1 MQIVEIGLLFS
12 NTMLDSI
19 VFLSWE
25 KMHVHVLGPGSI
37 GLLHSF
43 HLAKCKIPLTLL
55 KRPLPCKT
63 ADLVSKEASI
73 SILEPGTIARSSP
86 VTCFVEPSSNL
97 DNNDGGIARPI
108 DHLIVTTK
116 AFDAVGAIQSIAHR
130 LHSRS
135 VMLLLSNGALRVYD
149 DIMDQIYSRKGK
161 RPSILL
167 GLTTHGAVK
176 ADEHQSSAF
185 YNVTHTGLG
194 STVIGPATPLDS
206 SDNRPEVQVFKDVLE
221 HCWQGPLSYS
231 YENDSQKVKLAL
243 ISKLGVNCALNPL
256 AGLLQC
262 QNGGLLT
269 SESIEIM
276 NEICH
281 EIELVYPELTVKG
294 QLLKSALQVAQDT
307 RENTNSMLVDLR
319 KESSKRTEIDFL
331 NGYIVEKARKAG
343 IPVPNNTLLTNLIK
357 AKQQL

>member
-1 MQIVEIGLLFS
+1 MF
-12 NTMLDSI
+12 
-19 VFLSWE
+19 SWE
-25 KMHVHVLGPGSI
+25 KMHVHVLGGSGSI

-55 KRPLPCKT
+55 KRPIPCNT
-63 ADLVSKEASI
+63 ADLVSKEAFI
-73 SILEPGTIARSSP
+73 SILEPGKASSRSSP
-86 VTCFVEPSSNL
+86 VTCFVEPSSKL
-97 DNNDGGIARPI
+97 DHNDGGIARPI

-149 DIMDQIYSRKGK
+149 DIMDQIYSSKGK

-176 ADEHQSSAF
+176 TDEHQSAF

-194 STVIGPATPLDS
+194 STVVGPATPLDS
-206 SDNRPEVQVFKDVLE
+206 PDNRPEVQVFKEVLKK
-221 HCWQGPLSYS
+221 CWQGPLSFS
-231 YENDSQKVKLAL
+231 FENDSQKVRLAL

-281 EIELVYPELTVKG
+281 EIESVYPELAVKG

-319 KESSKRTEIDFL
+319 KESFKRTEIDYL
-331 NGYIVEKARKAG
+331 NGFIVEMARKEG
-343 IPVPNNTLLTNLIK
+343 IPVPYNTLLTNLIK
-357 AKQQL
+357 AKEQL